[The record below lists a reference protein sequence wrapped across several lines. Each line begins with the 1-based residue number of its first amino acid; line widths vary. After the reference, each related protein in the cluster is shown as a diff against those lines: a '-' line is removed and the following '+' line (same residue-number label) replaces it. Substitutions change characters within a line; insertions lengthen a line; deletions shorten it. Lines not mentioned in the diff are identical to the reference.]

1 MDSNTDTDKANR
13 YDKYREA
20 CKKASKKFRANNKEK
35 LAEYSLD
42 YYHSRKEDGEFMEKL
57 RKQARDRY
65 ANKTEEE
72 KDYIRA
78 RAKEKYWTNKLKKM
92 GITENENV

>member
-1 MDSNTDTDKANR
+1 MNPIDELKIAR

-35 LAEYSLD
+35 IAEYSLD
-42 YYHSRKEDGEFMEKL
+42 YYHARKDDPEFIEKL

-65 ANKTEEE
+65 ANKSEEDKE
-72 KDYIRA
+72 LIRA
-78 RAKEKYWTNKLKKM
+78 KAKEKYWANKLKKL
-92 GITENENV
+92 GIEENI